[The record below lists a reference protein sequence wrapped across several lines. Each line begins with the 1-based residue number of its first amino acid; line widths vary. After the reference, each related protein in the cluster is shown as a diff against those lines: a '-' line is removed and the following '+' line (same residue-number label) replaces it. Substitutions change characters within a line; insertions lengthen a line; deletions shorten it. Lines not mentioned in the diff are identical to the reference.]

1 MCGSEQHVLTLAAHI
16 LYPLHNNSA
25 GVIWQYMCV
34 IVESSSITFTHAC
47 RHVTDM
53 FCCGRT
59 RWAASPGCCGQSADF
74 PWQSQEYGWEHLQV
88 GSLWTFW
95 IRLLAP
101 ARQAPFSGSHASTSA
116 PSVTSR
122 ECVCVSQP
130 CPSFPLLSLLSQECS
145 ILLKDVFRMPT
156 LNNKSYFRCL
166 FTRSLSL
173 HTHAH
178 FFCVLLT
185 QLYTHRWHY
194 SVHTRTETCDKPKHY
209 FCISL
214 TSTHKVWSQ
223 RASLQFVQR
232 IFCVRGRVC
241 ESWLNIASF
250 LFPRSSSFRPQFFF
264 VQRAK

>member
-1 MCGSEQHVLTLAAHI
+1 MWRTCFAVEERGEPRLQDAADRMQTSRGRARNTAGNICRSDLSEPSESVCWLRQDRRPFPVHTLQ
-16 LYPLHNNSA
+16 P
-25 GVIWQYMCV
+25 
-34 IVESSSITFTHAC
+34 
-47 RHVTDM
+47 
-53 FCCGRT
+53 
-59 RWAASPGCCGQSADF
+59 
-74 PWQSQEYGWEHLQV
+74 
-88 GSLWTFW
+88 
-95 IRLLAP
+95 RLLASL
-101 ARQAPFSGSHASTSA
+101 RE
-116 PSVTSR
+116 SVCV
-122 ECVCVSQP
+122 CVCVSQP

-250 LFPRSSSFRPQFFF
+250 LFPRSSSFRPQFLF